1 MKFNTCHDKSDF
13 VNFSMKYKNSE
24 CEKKKTVW

>member
-24 CEKKKTVW
+24 CEKKTVW